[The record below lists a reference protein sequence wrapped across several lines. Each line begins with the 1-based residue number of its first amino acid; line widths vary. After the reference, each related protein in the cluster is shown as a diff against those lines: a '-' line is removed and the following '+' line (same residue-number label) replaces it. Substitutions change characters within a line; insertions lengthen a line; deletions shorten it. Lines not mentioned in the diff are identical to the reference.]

1 MGRHRRLSLGLDCV
15 PSLGVACVLVRMIP
29 YTMEGELK
37 MALAKLRGLVKEY
50 GMFEDTLFES
60 LRNSCLEMVMTE
72 HYNYYHELGA
82 LKRLKTKKRTQ
93 FTLIWTMSENGTRPT
108 SLRLL
113 LSVSTVW
120 TWPISLRN
128 MKDIRSRLCD
138 EGYRVHT

>member
-1 MGRHRRLSLGLDCV
+1 
-15 PSLGVACVLVRMIP
+15 
-29 YTMEGELK
+29 

-72 HYNYYHELGA
+72 HYNYYDELGA

-120 TWPISLRN
+120 TWPKSISLKN
-128 MKDIRSRLCD
+128 MKDIRSRVCD
-138 EGYRVHT
+138 EGYRVHA

>member
-1 MGRHRRLSLGLDCV
+1 
-15 PSLGVACVLVRMIP
+15 
-29 YTMEGELK
+29 
-37 MALAKLRGLVKEY
+37 MALAELRRLVKEY